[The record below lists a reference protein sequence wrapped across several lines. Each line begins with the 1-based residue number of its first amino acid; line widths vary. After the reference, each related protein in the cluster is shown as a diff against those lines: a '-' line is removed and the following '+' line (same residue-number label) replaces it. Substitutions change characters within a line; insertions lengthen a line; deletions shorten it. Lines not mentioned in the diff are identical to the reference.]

1 MSLKYNSTMKVKFI
15 VALSI
20 ILVSGTSSSSVND
33 AFLANTKDVVLMEF
47 SDGSRYEGEFLNNQR
62 NGYGV
67 MVYQDG
73 AKYQEGSRY
82 EGEWLNDMRH
92 GNGEMIYLNDGRRLR
107 GLFKENAFVGS

>member
-1 MSLKYNSTMKVKFI
+1 
-15 VALSI
+15 
-20 ILVSGTSSSSVND
+20 
-33 AFLANTKDVVLMEF
+33 
-47 SDGSRYEGEFLNNQR
+47 
-62 NGYGV
+62 

-107 GLFKENAFVGS
+107 GLFKENTFIGS